1 MRDHWH
7 ILALISSALVH
18 GKLTTHWSSKGSRM
32 FETFWQV
39 LLWSLWFF
47 ILISFLMLLFRI
59 FADLFSDKETK
70 AAGKVIWTLFLI
82 FLPLLGALFYLILRG
97 RSMGE
102 RSMAQVAD
110 MQAQQARYIQQVA
123 GSTTTPAEQI
133 KHAKELLDSGAISQA
148 EYDALKAKALA

>member
-1 MRDHWH
+1 
-7 ILALISSALVH
+7 
-18 GKLTTHWSSKGSRM
+18 M

-102 RSMAQVAD
+102 RAMAQVAD
-110 MQAQQARYIQQVA
+110 MQAQQAKYIQQVA
-123 GSTTTPAEQI
+123 GSTATPAEQI

>member
-1 MRDHWH
+1 
-7 ILALISSALVH
+7 
-18 GKLTTHWSSKGSRM
+18 M

-110 MQAQQARYIQQVA
+110 MQAQQAKYIQQVA
-123 GSTTTPAEQI
+123 GSSATPAEQI

>member
-1 MRDHWH
+1 
-7 ILALISSALVH
+7 
-18 GKLTTHWSSKGSRM
+18 M
-32 FETFWQV
+32 FDTIWEVF
-39 LLWSLWFF
+39 LWSLWFF
-47 ILISFLMLLFRI
+47 ILVSFLMLLFRI

-102 RSMAQVAD
+102 RAMAQVAEI
-110 MQAQQARYIQQVA
+110 QSQQERYIQQVA
-123 GSTTTPAEQI
+123 GSSTTPAEQI
-133 KHAKELLDSGAISQA
+133 KHAKELLDSGAISQQ